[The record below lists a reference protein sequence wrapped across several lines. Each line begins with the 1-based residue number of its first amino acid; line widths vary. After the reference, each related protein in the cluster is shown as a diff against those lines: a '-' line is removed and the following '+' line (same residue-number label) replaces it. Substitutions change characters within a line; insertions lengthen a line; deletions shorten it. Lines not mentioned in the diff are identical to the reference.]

1 MKFSLELPW
10 CHAEGQKGKRHLWSS
25 SGNCRATLVIDRDE
39 NYEGEPPRL
48 LVCSI
53 ELDQDN
59 DTAKDGFHT
68 SVTIMG
74 WDHLTALRDLIDL
87 ALKHMPDDEGASLEK
102 MLASVKKANEGG
114 QTTPK

>member
-10 CHAEGQKGKRHLWSS
+10 CRAEGQKGKRYLWSPD
-25 SGNCRATLVIDRDE
+25 GNCRATLEIDRDE
-39 NYEGEPPRL
+39 NCEGEPPRL
-48 LVCSI
+48 RVSSR
-53 ELDQDN
+53 ELDSDN

-74 WDHLTALRDLIDL
+74 WDHLTALRDLIDI
-87 ALKHMPDDEGASLEK
+87 ALKHMPDDDCVSLDQ

-114 QTTPK
+114 PTTPQ